1 MVIGA
6 NLPDIDVVAYFSGP
20 GADLEW
26 RRGWTHGVLAL
37 LVFPWLLTG
46 GLLVFH
52 RVRQRWGEW
61 SRSVVT
67 PRELLFLSYVAILS
81 HPVLDTLNTYG
92 VRWLMPF
99 SAEWFYGDTLF
110 IIDPWV
116 WLALGMGLYLSS
128 RRWRARQAKTSNS
141 AAVSLGLAGL
151 YVAAM
156 AVSGWEARKIVAG
169 EMGLG
174 SVAPVHD
181 AMAGPVPLNPLARE
195 FVVEQGQRYRVGT
208 FRWLQRPHVD
218 HEQVRSYPRER
229 PSHPAVERALETS
242 LGRRFMGWARYPT
255 FDIEQLDDN
264 RFLVHIVDLR
274 YARGPGAGFGSISV
288 PVTLP
293 ATDLVSS
300 P

>member
-6 NLPDIDVVAYFSGP
+6 NLPDVDVLAYFGGP
-20 GADLEW
+20 GADLAW

-37 LVFPWLLTG
+37 LVLPWLLAG
-46 GLLVFH
+46 GLLVLH
-52 RVRQRWGEW
+52 RLRRQRGQW
-61 SRSVVT
+61 SRSTMV
-67 PRELLFLSYVAILS
+67 PRELILLSYVAIIS
-81 HPVLDTLNTYG
+81 HPFLDTLNTYG

-116 WLALGMGLYLSS
+116 WLALALGLYLSS
-128 RRWRARQAKTSNS
+128 GRPKAQQTRTSNP
-141 AAVSLGLAGL
+141 AAVSLGVVGL

-156 AVSGWEARKIVAG
+156 ALSGWEARRIVAG
-169 EMGLG
+169 ELGLG
-174 SVAPVHD
+174 SVSPVHD
-181 AMAGPVPLNPLARE
+181 AMAGPVPFNPLTRE
-195 FVVEQGQRYRVGT
+195 FVVEQGPRYRVGT

-218 HEQVRSYPRER
+218 LGQVRSYPRDW
-229 PSHPAVERALETS
+229 PSHPAVQEAVETS

-255 FDIEQLDDN
+255 FDIEQLARN

-274 YARGPGAGFGSISV
+274 YARGPGAAFGSVSV

-293 ATDLVSS
+293 DT
-300 P
+300 PH

>member
-6 NLPDIDVVAYFSGP
+6 NLPDIDVLAYFGGP

-26 RRGWTHGVLAL
+26 RRGWTHGVVAL
-37 LVFPWLLTG
+37 LVLPWLLAG
-46 GLLVFH
+46 GLLVLH
-52 RVRQRWGEW
+52 RVRRQQRQW
-61 SRSVVT
+61 SRSTVV
-67 PRELLFLSYVAILS
+67 PGELLFLSYVAIIS
-81 HPVLDTLNTYG
+81 HPFLDTLNTYG

-116 WLALGMGLYLSS
+116 WLALALGLYLSLE
-128 RRWRARQAKTSNS
+128 RRRAQQPKTSNP
-141 AAVSLGLAGL
+141 AAVSLGLVGL

-156 AVSGWEARKIVAG
+156 ALSGWEARKIVAG
-169 EMGLG
+169 ELGLG

-181 AMAGPVPLNPLARE
+181 AMAGPVPFNPLARK
-195 FVVEQGQRYRVGT
+195 FVVVQDQRYQVGT
-208 FRWLQRPHVD
+208 FRWLRRPHVD
-218 HEQVRSYPRER
+218 LAQVRSYPQER
-229 PSHPAVERALETS
+229 PSHLAVQEAVETP

-255 FDIEQLDDN
+255 FEIEQLERN

-274 YARGPGAGFGSISV
+274 YADGPGAAFGSVSV

-293 ATDLVSS
+293 NT
-300 P
+300 PQ